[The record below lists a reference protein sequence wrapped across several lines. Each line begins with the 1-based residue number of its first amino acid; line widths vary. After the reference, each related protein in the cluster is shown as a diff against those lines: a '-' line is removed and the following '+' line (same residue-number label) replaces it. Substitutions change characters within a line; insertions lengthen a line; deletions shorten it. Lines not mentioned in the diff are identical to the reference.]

1 MKIAFFGTPR
11 FAQIVL
17 AKLADSPYKPTLVV
31 TSPDAKVGR
40 GQTRQT
46 SPVKK
51 TAFKNNIEVL
61 QPESLLDK
69 NFKFQTFV
77 SEIAILVAYRKIIPK
92 EILQIPKYGFINVH
106 PSLLPKYRG
115 PSPIQSAI
123 LAGEE
128 KTGVTIMLLDE
139 KVDHGPILAQKEVEI
154 KKTDTHES
162 LIVKLGI
169 IGSDLL
175 IEVLPYYM
183 AGDLKAKPQDHSQ
196 TTFTKQIKK
205 ADGFVDL
212 QNPPDPAT
220 FERLIRAFYPW
231 PGVWTRLPTT
241 DNRLLTIKFLPGNLI
256 QPEGKRV
263 MTLSEFKNG
272 YPNLSEKIS
281 NLINLTNSRIWE

>member
-17 AKLADSPYKPTLVV
+17 EKLIDSPLRPQLVV
-31 TSPDAKVGR
+31 TGPDAKAGR
-40 GQTRQT
+40 GQKPQE
-46 SPVKK
+46 SPVKQI
-51 TAFKNNIEVL
+51 AVKNHIKIL
-61 QPESLLDK
+61 QPQNLSA
-69 NFKFQTFV
+69 V
-77 SEIAILVAYRKIIPK
+77 SGQLSDVDLSILVAYGKIIPK
-92 EILQIPKYGFINVH
+92 DILSLPRYGFVNVH

-139 KVDHGPILAQKEVEI
+139 KVDHGPILAQKVVEI
-154 KKTDTHES
+154 EKTDTHES
-162 LIVKLGI
+162 LIVKLGK

-183 AGDLKAKPQDHSQ
+183 AGELIAKPQDH
-196 TTFTKQIKK
+196 TKATFTKHINKKDGQI
-205 ADGFVDL
+205 DL
-212 QNPPDPAT
+212 KNPPDPQT
-220 FERLIRAFYPW
+220 FDRLIHAFYPW
-231 PGVWTRLPTT
+231 PGVWTRLSTT

-272 YPNLSEKIS
+272 YPNMSEKIS
-281 NLINLTNSRIWE
+281 NLII